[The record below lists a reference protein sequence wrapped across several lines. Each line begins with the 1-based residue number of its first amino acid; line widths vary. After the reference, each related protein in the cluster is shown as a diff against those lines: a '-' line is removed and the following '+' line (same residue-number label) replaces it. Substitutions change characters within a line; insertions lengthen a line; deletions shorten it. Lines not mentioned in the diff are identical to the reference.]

1 MANFLRGTTLLYA
14 VSYSSLIVL
23 PLDKLDFAREDIR
36 IMTDE
41 ASENPPTKEN
51 IVSPPPCEILFLPLH
66 LIELRE
72 MRTLVYDAQ
81 PHDTFFIYC
90 AWS

>member
-14 VSYSSLIVL
+14 VSYFSLIVL
-23 PLDKLDFAREDIR
+23 PLAKLDFAGEDIH

-41 ASENPPTKEN
+41 ILENLPTKEN
-51 IVSPPPCEILFLPLH
+51 IVSPPCEMLILPLH

-72 MRTLVYDAQ
+72 MRKLVHDAQ
-81 PHDTFFIYC
+81 PHDSFFLYC

>member
-1 MANFLRGTTLLYA
+1 MARFLCGTTLLYA
-14 VSYSSLIVL
+14 VSYFSLIIL
-23 PLDKLDFAREDIR
+23 PLAKLDFAREDIR

-41 ASENPPTKEN
+41 TSENPPTKEN
-51 IVSPPPCEILFLPLH
+51 IVSIPCEMLFLPLH

-72 MRTLVYDAQ
+72 MRMLVHDAQ
-81 PHDTFFIYC
+81 PDDTFFFYC